1 MIYNSIL
8 YRSQVYI
15 YTLVYTLNSLCK
27 KLGKING
34 VTHVFLWSFHSYTQ
48 FLHGDA
54 CSVISLTPR
63 GEKWLSKLRKN
74 NLVYGLKQH
83 QICKLIFSKHHICT
97 LYKFVFFLTNIDQ
110 NAVKYNVWFIK
121 NNKQV
126 KFFSLQSSGWVHL
139 WFTCWQL
146 GLSFYYFY
154 YSDVSKYAH
163 WQSL

>member
-1 MIYNSIL
+1 M
-8 YRSQVYI
+8 YI

-27 KLGKING
+27 KLGKMNG

-97 LYKFVFFLTNIDQ
+97 LYKFVFFSYKHRPERCEVQCLVYYKQQAGKVFLIAVFRLSPPVIHVLTVRAQ
-110 NAVKYNVWFIK
+110 FLLLLLLWCVKICPLTKPVVMK
-121 NNKQV
+121 K
-126 KFFSLQSSGWVHL
+126 
-139 WFTCWQL
+139 C
-146 GLSFYYFY
+146 
-154 YSDVSKYAH
+154 
-163 WQSL
+163 